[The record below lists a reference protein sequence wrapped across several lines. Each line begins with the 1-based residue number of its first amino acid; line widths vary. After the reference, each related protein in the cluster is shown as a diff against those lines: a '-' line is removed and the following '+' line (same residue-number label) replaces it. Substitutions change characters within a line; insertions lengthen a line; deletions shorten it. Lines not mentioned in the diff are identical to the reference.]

1 MAYSAARE
9 RMDLETASM
18 SSYASSLAGSS
29 SSALCCGY
37 AANTMEGQVS
47 SGRRGKRCQ
56 SSSVR
61 KGMKG
66 WIIVRPP
73 SRAV

>member
-1 MAYSAARE
+1 MAYSAAKE
-9 RMDLETASM
+9 RIAFETAST
-18 SSYASSLAGSS
+18 SSYASSLAKSS

-37 AANTMEGQVS
+37 AAKTIEGQVS

-61 KGMKG
+61 KGIKG
-66 WIIVRPP
+66 
-73 SRAV
+73 

>member
-1 MAYSAARE
+1 
-9 RMDLETASM
+9 
-18 SSYASSLAGSS
+18 
-29 SSALCCGY
+29 
-37 AANTMEGQVS
+37 MEGVVS
-47 SGRRGKRCQ
+47 SGRRGRRCQ

-66 WIIVRPP
+66 WIMVRPP

>member
-1 MAYSAARE
+1 MV
-9 RMDLETASM
+9 
-18 SSYASSLAGSS
+18 
-29 SSALCCGY
+29 
-37 AANTMEGQVS
+37 MEGVLS
-47 SGRRGKRCQ
+47 LGRRGRRCQ
-56 SSSVR
+56 SSSEM